1 MSALPKPHLIMT
13 KTRTTGEESGLPGA
27 RHIRSS
33 RNDRPYHYMV
43 HSPHFAY
50 EEYAVHLGQYD
61 RLSFYGPAGTGPVT
75 VHMYDCREGSP
86 EYDRKLVI
94 DVPADGSCVLAVPPG
109 YAHWFERLENVT
121 TRNDYSLHAPQ
132 DPASQW
138 SPLDDNATYSVA
150 DMDRARPRAV
160 ANTVELPTAAQFLIS
175 KVVSRSWLGGATEQ
189 GVVASAEI
197 GGELHRYFIDRDLAG
212 QQPALPGSELATVSA
227 GVGSYQSIRDD
238 SYGIGSNVENGLADT
253 MVLDLPE
260 SWPAYFSAHPHMTLK
275 LSPLLY
281 DNPGM
286 ELQLIDRRT
295 DSPTFGA
302 CQVLPFPRDPRV
314 VLTVEPG
321 VLMRARG
328 SGTLHY
334 RVEYEVHDSRGADLP
349 ELFVPVPADG
359 LLPAFDAPGS
369 ALAGNVVRE
378 LAYR

>member
-1 MSALPKPHLIMT
+1 MSAFPKPHLILT
-13 KTRTTGEESGLPGA
+13 KTRTMGADSGLPGA

-61 RLSFYGPAGTGPVT
+61 RLSFYGPAGAGPVT
-75 VHMYDCREGSP
+75 VHMYDCRADSP
-86 EYDRKLVI
+86 EYDRKLEI
-94 DVPADGSCVLAVPPG
+94 DVPADGSCVLAIPPG
-109 YAHWFERLENVT
+109 YAHWFERLGTVT

-132 DPASQW
+132 DPASKW

-150 DMDRARPRAV
+150 DMDRARPRTV
-160 ANTVELPTAAQFLIS
+160 ANTVELPSAAQFLIS

-212 QQPALPGSELATVSA
+212 QQPLLPASELATVTA
-227 GVGSYQSIRDD
+227 GIGSYQSIRDD

-253 MVLDLPE
+253 MVYDIPA
-260 SWPAYFSAHPHMTLK
+260 SWPQYFSSHPHLTLK

-281 DNPGM
+281 DNPEM
-286 ELQLIDRRT
+286 DLQLVDRRA

-302 CQVLPFPRDPRV
+302 SQILPFPQDSRA
-314 VLTVEPG
+314 VLTIEPG

-328 SGTLHY
+328 RGTLHY
-334 RVEYEVHDSRGADLP
+334 RVEYEVHDSHGTRLP
-349 ELFVPVPADG
+349 ELFVPVHADG
-359 LLPAFDAPGS
+359 LLPTFDAPGA

-378 LAYR
+378 LAYP